1 MTDKN
6 QLPSLDVQC
15 QITPAKIVANIDALR
30 VALNAQIS
38 EQSAT
43 VITVDNLKEGKEL
56 AASINKVA
64 KAINAARIQAVKDA
78 SADIAVFETQM
89 KELAK
94 IATDGYEKIKQ
105 QTDAF
110 EAEKLKLIEIILG
123 EALGAEWDKFN
134 VPAEFRRANVA
145 GLVLLGSVTAKDALT
160 TKAKA
165 EIASRAG
172 ADKTLADQTEK
183 RLLQLENESYKAGLA
198 APLERRHVAQFL
210 FADDATYA
218 ENLAHLLN
226 AEKEREAAAV
236 AARQIQFEQ
245 EQRRQAEAL
254 QRQQEQHQRDLQRA
268 KEQAEQADQNRIVA
282 EQRAAQLEQQ
292 AAQIEQR
299 PVGSLSLRPAS
310 IDPSEKAAVLI
321 ASGQTGGVMTIEQ
334 AKKHALELSRSG
346 EWALIYQKSHDG
358 GKTPSM
364 AAVNG
369 FLFAAVAV

>member
-1 MTDKN
+1 MTDKK

-30 VALNAQIS
+30 VALTAQID
-38 EQSAT
+38 EQAAT

-78 SADIAVFETQM
+78 SADIATFEAQM

-94 IATDGYEKIKQ
+94 IATDGYEKIKS
-105 QTDAF
+105 QTDVF
-110 EAEKLKLIEIILG
+110 EAEKLKQIEIILG
-123 EALGAEWDKFN
+123 EALGAEWDKLN
-134 VPAEFRRANVA
+134 VPAEFRRSNVA

-160 TKAKA
+160 SKAKA

-172 ADKTLADQTEK
+172 ADKALADQTEK

-210 FADDATYA
+210 FADDETYVA
-218 ENLAHLLN
+218 NLAQLLT
-226 AEKEREAAAV
+226 AEKEREAAAI
-236 AARQIQFEQ
+236 AARQRQFEQ
-245 EQRRQAEAL
+245 EQQRQAEAL
-254 QRQQEQHQRDLQRA
+254 ERQRMQSEAREAALRQQA
-268 KEQAEQADQNRIVA
+268 EQAEQNRIAA
-282 EQRAAQLEQQ
+282 EQRTAELERQ
-292 AAQIEQR
+292 AAQPVPQQMQQR
-299 PVGSLSLRPAS
+299 QS
-310 IDPSEKAAVLI
+310 IDPSEKAAVLTVG
-321 ASGQTGGVMTIEQ
+321 GQSGGVMTVEQ
-334 AKKHALELSRSG
+334 AKQHALQLSAG
-346 EWALIYQKSHDG
+346 GAWALIYQKSHNNG
-358 GKTPSM
+358 QTPAM

>member
-43 VITVDNLKEGKEL
+43 VITVENLKEGKEL

-64 KAINAARIQAVKDA
+64 KAINAARIQTVKDA

-123 EALGAEWDKFN
+123 EALGAEWDKLN

-172 ADKTLADQTEK
+172 ADKSLADQTEK

-218 ENLAHLLN
+218 ENLANLLN

-268 KEQAEQADQNRIVA
+268 KDQAEQAEQSRIAA

-292 AAQIEQR
+292 AAQQPVRTEPAPQR
-299 PVGSLSLRPAS
+299 AS

-321 ASGQTGGVMTIEQ
+321 ASGQAGGVMTIEQ
-334 AKKHALELSRSG
+334 AKQHALELSRSG